1 MKKYSGLVRRSSS
14 PLALSSSSLSL
25 PSSYICFFNSIK
37 NNSREFSSS
46 GDDDNN
52 SKDNDDNNK
61 NRGNSVKGATIAYY
75 RDSFKSTSRE
85 SIFSQLK
92 KNLRPESEVFP
103 SQSTGAYEDTATK
116 PSVSIT
122 RVPRIVNKKY
132 PNRSANA
139 AAPGSFNRFPTA
151 TGNYLFRCVLLTGDI
166 HITYRLYVQEMERL
180 HRLRLSEEEDGI
192 LMTR

>member
-46 GDDDNN
+46 GDDDNNN

-103 SQSTGAYEDTATK
+103 SQSAGAYEDSSTK
-116 PSVSIT
+116 PSVTIT
-122 RVPRIVNKKY
+122 RVPRIANKKY
-132 PNRSANA
+132 PNRSAN

-151 TGNYLFRCVLLTGDI
+151 TGNYHSRWLLFTGDI
-166 HITYRLYVQEMERL
+166 PITYRLFKCTGLYVYPPCWGCI
-180 HRLRLSEEEDGI
+180 S
-192 LMTR
+192 T